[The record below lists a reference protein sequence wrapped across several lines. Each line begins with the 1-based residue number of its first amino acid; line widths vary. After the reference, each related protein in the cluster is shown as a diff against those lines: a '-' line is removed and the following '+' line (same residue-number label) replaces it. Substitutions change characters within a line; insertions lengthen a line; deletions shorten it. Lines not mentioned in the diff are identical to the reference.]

1 MELAEL
7 ARDFALLH
15 LKPDGV
21 FLVKIFQGAGYDDY
35 LLSLRRAFSKVQVR
49 KPDASRD
56 ESTEQYLL
64 ARGLRDLKPAPVARI

>member
-35 LLSLRRAFSKVQVR
+35 LLSLRRAFAKVLVR

-64 ARGLRDLKPAPVARI
+64 ARGLRDLKPAPGARI